1 MALSSMAFLYVGPA
15 VSAPTHCVEHGADS
29 LQWYLGD
36 ALGADCFIVDM
47 IDLNG
52 RSWYRAYKEDGEQ
65 NEDWYGWHQKVLSPC
80 KCKVLEVSVNLE
92 TNRPGVMGAKPASLF
107 TLQRDDGVIFHV
119 VHFDKPLVKSG
130 DSLVEGEVIAEV
142 GNNGL
147 SRQPHIHIGAY
158 RGSEPLQVRFNQRFI
173 P

>member
-1 MALSSMAFLYVGPA
+1 
-15 VSAPTHCVEHGADS
+15 
-29 LQWYLGD
+29 
-36 ALGADCFIVDM
+36 
-47 IDLNG
+47 
-52 RSWYRAYKEDGEQ
+52 
-65 NEDWYGWHQKVLSPC
+65 
-80 KCKVLEVSVNLE
+80 VNLE

-107 TLQRDDGVIFHV
+107 KLQRDDGVTFHV